1 MCKKRTEMFLNLS
14 QNYKVEKVQDVKEL
28 FVKGLEAVAD
38 DMSESHKEL
47 NERITE
53 LDKRMSERL
62 SAIEDTNRQILEHI
76 VKPRGKIIE
85 FFGSKK
91 FLIGVIII
99 LVITMLS
106 GIGVMGLLDK
116 SSNISEI
123 VKATKK

>member
-1 MCKKRTEMFLNLS
+1 MFIKLS
-14 QNYKVEKVQDVKEL
+14 QNYKVEKVEDVKEL
-28 FVKGLEAVAD
+28 FIKGLEAVSD

-47 NERITE
+47 NEKIAT

-62 SAIEDTNRQILEHI
+62 SAIEDTNKQILEHI

>member
-62 SAIEDTNRQILEHI
+62 SAIEGTNRQILEHI

>member
-1 MCKKRTEMFLNLS
+1 MCKKRTEMFLKLS
-14 QNYKVEKVQDVKEL
+14 QNYKVEKVEDVKEL

-47 NERITE
+47 NEKITE

-62 SAIEDTNRQILEHI
+62 SAIEETNKQILEHI

>member
-1 MCKKRTEMFLNLS
+1 MCKKRTEMFIKLS
-14 QNYKVEKVQDVKEL
+14 SKYEVEKVKDVKEL
-28 FVKGLEAVAD
+28 FIKGLEAVSD
-38 DMSESHKEL
+38 DMSENYKDL
-47 NERITE
+47 NEKIAT